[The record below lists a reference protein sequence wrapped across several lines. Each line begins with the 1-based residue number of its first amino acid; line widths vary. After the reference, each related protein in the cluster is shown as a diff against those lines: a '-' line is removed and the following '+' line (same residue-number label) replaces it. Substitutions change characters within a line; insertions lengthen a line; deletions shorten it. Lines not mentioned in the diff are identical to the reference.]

1 MEELDEYRKCVI
13 EKTDLSREISEDD
26 LYGIIDD
33 VILEKGRSVYVPI
46 EEKIILRK
54 KIYDSIKG
62 FDVLQDIIEDDD
74 VTEIMINGPDN
85 IFIEREGK
93 ITRYNGSFSSGD
105 RMVDIIRQIV
115 SKVNRRVNEASPIV
129 DTRLSDGSRVNVVLN
144 PVALD
149 GPAVTIRKFPKEVIS
164 MERLIELKSLDKDV
178 AEWLRMLVIS
188 GYNIFISGGTGSGKT
203 TFLNALSGFIP
214 KDERIITIED
224 SAELQIKGIDNMVRL
239 EVRQEN
245 DEGENGVTIREL
257 IRAALRMRPSRII
270 VGEVRGEEAL
280 DMLQAMN
287 TGHDGSL
294 STGHANGTKDMLT
307 RLETMVLMGV
317 DMPVSAIRG
326 QIAAGIDII
335 IHLGRLRDKSRRVL
349 EIVEILGY
357 EGGEILINP
366 LYRFIETGESDG
378 RIEGC
383 LERSKNEMQNIQKL
397 KSAGFTDGLFSI

>member
-1 MEELDEYRKCVI
+1 MDEYRKCVI

-93 ITRYNGSFSSGD
+93 ITRYNGSFSSGE

-115 SKVNRRVNEASPIV
+115 SKVNRRVNEASPIL

-178 AEWLRMLVIS
+178 AEWLRMLVVS

-287 TGHDGSL
+287 TGQLGLASL
-294 STGHANGTKDMLT
+294 RHIERTVHFLLMLMT
-307 RLETMVLMGV
+307 VL
-317 DMPVSAIRG
+317 
-326 QIAAGIDII
+326 
-335 IHLGRLRDKSRRVL
+335 
-349 EIVEILGY
+349 
-357 EGGEILINP
+357 
-366 LYRFIETGESDG
+366 FIWG
-378 RIEGC
+378 
-383 LERSKNEMQNIQKL
+383 
-397 KSAGFTDGLFSI
+397 

>member
-1 MEELDEYRKCVI
+1 MDEYRKCVI

-33 VILEKGRSVYVPI
+33 VILEKGRSVYIPI

-93 ITRYNGSFSSGD
+93 ITRYNGSFSSSD

>member
-1 MEELDEYRKCVI
+1 MDEYRKCVI

-33 VILEKGRSVYVPI
+33 VILEKGRSVYIPI

-164 MERLIELKSLDKDV
+164 MEKLIELKSLDKDV

-366 LYRFIETGESDG
+366 LYRFNETGESDG

>member
-1 MEELDEYRKCVI
+1 MDEYRKCVI

-93 ITRYNGSFSSGD
+93 ITRYNGSFSSSD

-188 GYNIFISGGTGSGKT
+188 GYNIFISGGTGSGKLH
-203 TFLNALSGFIP
+203 F
-214 KDERIITIED
+214 
-224 SAELQIKGIDNMVRL
+224 
-239 EVRQEN
+239 
-245 DEGENGVTIREL
+245 
-257 IRAALRMRPSRII
+257 
-270 VGEVRGEEAL
+270 
-280 DMLQAMN
+280 
-287 TGHDGSL
+287 
-294 STGHANGTKDMLT
+294 
-307 RLETMVLMGV
+307 
-317 DMPVSAIRG
+317 
-326 QIAAGIDII
+326 
-335 IHLGRLRDKSRRVL
+335 
-349 EIVEILGY
+349 
-357 EGGEILINP
+357 
-366 LYRFIETGESDG
+366 
-378 RIEGC
+378 
-383 LERSKNEMQNIQKL
+383 
-397 KSAGFTDGLFSI
+397 

>member
-1 MEELDEYRKCVI
+1 MI
-13 EKTDLSREISEDD
+13 QKTDLSREISEDD

-33 VILEKGRSVYVPI
+33 VILEKGRNVYIPI
-46 EEKIILRK
+46 EKKIILRK

-85 IFIEREGK
+85 IFIERNGK
-93 ITRYNGSFSSGD
+93 ITRYNGRFSSGE

-129 DTRLSDGSRVNVVLN
+129 DTRLNDGSRVNVVLN

-164 MERLIELKSLDKDV
+164 MDRLIELKSLDEDV
-178 AEWLRMLVIS
+178 AEWLRMLVVS

-294 STGHANGTKDMLT
+294 STGHANGPKDMLT

-366 LYRFIETGESDG
+366 LYRFNETGESDG

-397 KSAGFTDGLFSI
+397 KSAGFTDRLFSV

>member
-1 MEELDEYRKCVI
+1 MDEYRKCVI

-164 MERLIELKSLDKDV
+164 MEKLIELKSLDKDV

-397 KSAGFTDGLFSI
+397 KSAGFTDGLFGI

>member
-1 MEELDEYRKCVI
+1 MDEYRKCVI
-13 EKTDLSREISEDD
+13 QRTDLTREIGEDD

-33 VILEKGRSVYVPI
+33 VILEKGRNVYIPI
-46 EEKIILRK
+46 EKKMILRK

-62 FDVLQDIIEDDD
+62 FDVLQDIIDDGE

-85 IFIEREGK
+85 IFIEKNGE
-93 ITRYNGSFSSGD
+93 ITRYNGKFSSHE
-105 RMVDIIRQIV
+105 RLVDIIRQIV
-115 SKVNRRVNEASPIV
+115 SRVNRRVNEASPIA

-164 MERLIELKSLDKDV
+164 MDKLIELNSLDKDV
-178 AEWLRMLVIS
+178 AEWLRMLVVS

-224 SAELQIKGIDNMVRL
+224 SAELQIKGIDNIVRL

-270 VGEVRGEEAL
+270 VGEVRGGEAL

-294 STGHANGTKDMLT
+294 STGHANGPKDMLT

-335 IHLGRLRDKSRRVL
+335 VHLGRLRDKSRRVL

-366 LYRFIETGESDG
+366 LYRFNETGEKGG

-383 LERSKNEMQNIQKL
+383 LERSNNEMQNIEKL
-397 KSAGFTDGLFSI
+397 KSAGFTD